1 MYKVYCHSFDYS
13 KIVASKTEAV
23 ETFKQ
28 YYLEMLEFVQYS
40 KEWKVKDIAEFVVN
54 AMYFVNDFMNE
65 KINEFHL
72 NRWEWVSAHSQ
83 NLNKKFKKNQLTFA
97 AKCGII
103 NIESEVDNI
112 D

>member
-13 KIVASKTEAV
+13 KIVASKAEAV

-28 YYLEMLEFVQYS
+28 YYLEMLEFVQHS

-65 KINEFHL
+65 RINEFHL
-72 NRWEWVSAHSQ
+72 NPVGM
-83 NLNKKFKKNQLTFA
+83 
-97 AKCGII
+97 GICPFTK
-103 NIESEVDNI
+103 S
-112 D
+112 